1 MARLNPKPTLHRAA
15 RRCAPW
21 LAGLTLLLAGCS
33 SNEIDAGAEMG
44 KLEFV
49 KDENFKLTDPDRP
62 QAGATGIGCAATP
75 KGAEAEARR
84 TARFN
89 LRGITGNAD
98 YNIRFSAPRE
108 LSQSEGICVEVNA
121 RAVSGS

>member
-1 MARLNPKPTLHRAA
+1 MARLNLKPTLYRAT
-15 RRCAPW
+15 RGCAPL
-21 LAGLTLLLAGCS
+21 LAGLTLLLTGCS
-33 SNEIDAGAEMG
+33 SNEIDASADMG

-49 KDENFKLTDPDRP
+49 KDEKFKLTDPGRP
-62 QAGATGIGCAATP
+62 RAGATGIGCAATP

-98 YNIRFSAPRE
+98 YNIRFSSPRE

>member
-1 MARLNPKPTLHRAA
+1 MARLNSKPTLHRAA
-15 RRCAPW
+15 RGCAPW

-33 SNEIDAGAEMG
+33 SGEIDASPEMG

-49 KDENFKLTDPDRP
+49 KDEKFKLTGSGRP
-62 QAGATGIGCAATP
+62 QAGATGIGCAVTLKDA
-75 KGAEAEARR
+75 AAEARR

-89 LRGITGNAD
+89 LRGITGNAN
-98 YNIRFSAPRE
+98 YNIRFSNPRE
-108 LSQSEGICVEVNA
+108 LSRSEGICVEVNA